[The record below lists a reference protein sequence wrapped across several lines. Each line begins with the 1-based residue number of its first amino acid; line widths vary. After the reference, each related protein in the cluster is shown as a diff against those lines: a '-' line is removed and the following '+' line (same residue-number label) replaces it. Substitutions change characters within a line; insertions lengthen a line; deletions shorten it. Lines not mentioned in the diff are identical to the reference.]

1 MAHSYSPLRY
11 PGGKSRL
18 ANFIQLTLKINE
30 IEGGTY
36 VEPFAGGAGVAMRL
50 LLEKKVSRIMVNDL
64 DPTLYAFWFS
74 VLNHTDKLCEMIQTT
89 SVNMDTWYKQRE
101 IFNLRN
107 TNDPLEL
114 GFSTFFLNRT
124 NRSGILKGGVIG
136 GLKQTGQWKID
147 ARYQKDKLITV
158 IQSIAAH
165 KERIVLVNLDARDF
179 IRSYHS
185 DFDKKTLLYLD
196 PPYYHKGQKLYHNAL
211 EPDDHALIAYTV
223 LNELETHWIIS
234 YDNTPEISQLY
245 PNNRQANYPLSYTAA
260 NRYHGSE
267 IIIYSDNL
275 QIPSV
280 DNPFRVRKSEFVKR
294 YRELSSIALP
304 LKAFL

>member
-18 ANFIQLTLKINE
+18 ANFIQLTLKLNE

-50 LLEKKVSRIMVNDL
+50 LLEGKVSRIMINDL

-74 VLNHTDKLCEMIQTT
+74 VLNHTDQLCETIQTT
-89 SVNMDTWYKQRE
+89 TVNMDTWHQQRE
-101 IFNLRN
+101 IFKLR
-107 TNDPLEL
+107 DVRDQLEL
-114 GFSTFFLNRT
+114 GFATFFLNRT

-136 GLKQTGQWKID
+136 GINQTGNWKID
-147 ARYQKDKLITV
+147 ARYRKDKLINI
-158 IQSIAAH
+158 IQSIAKH
-165 KERIVLVNLDARDF
+165 KDRITVANLDARDF
-179 IRSYHS
+179 IRRYHDQLDES
-185 DFDKKTLLYLD
+185 TLLYLD
-196 PPYYHKGQKLYHNAL
+196 PPYYHKGQKLYHNSL

-223 LNELETHWIIS
+223 LHELKTHWIVS

-245 PNNRQANYPLSYTAA
+245 PDNRQATYPLNYTAA

-267 IIIYSDNL
+267 VIIYSNDL
-275 QIPSV
+275 LIPSV
-280 DNPFRVRKSEFVKR
+280 DNPFRVVKDEFVTK
-294 YRELSSIALP
+294 YTKLCSPELP
-304 LKAFL
+304 LPVS